1 MHEPEVLIFPKAE
14 ALAAAAAERIAGLAA
29 EAVAARGS
37 CLLALSGGSL
47 PPHVHRLLVAE
58 PLRARVPWERLSL
71 IWADERYVP
80 FDDPDSNYLMARQ
93 TLIDHAPI
101 PPAQVYPVPTF
112 SATADLAASV
122 YDRQLQA
129 LLAAHGG
136 QIDIAVLGMG
146 PDGHTASLFP
156 GFPQLDAPA
165 EQLAVAVD
173 GSPKPPPTRIS
184 LTPAALNR
192 AATAIFL
199 VAGADKAAKV
209 RAALRGPYD
218 PRATPAQV
226 VRPAG
231 GHVVWMLDAAAAS
244 NL

>member
-1 MHEPEVLIFPKAE
+1 MYEPEVLIFPTVETLAE
-14 ALAAAAAERIAGLAA
+14 AAAGRIADLAEHTVGL
-29 EAVAARGS
+29 RGD
-37 CLLALSGGSL
+37 CLIALSGGSL
-47 PPHVHRLLVAE
+47 PPRVHQMLVVP
-58 PLRARVPWERLSL
+58 PLRDRVPWEHLSL

-80 FDDPDSNYLMARQ
+80 FDSPDSNYLMVRQ
-93 TLIDHAPI
+93 TLLDHTPI
-101 PPAQVYPVPTF
+101 PSDQVYPVPTF
-112 SATADLAASV
+112 YDTPDLAASV

-165 EQLAVAVD
+165 DQLVVAVE

-218 PRATPAQV
+218 PHQTPAQI
-226 VRPAG
+226 VRPAE
-231 GHVVWMLDAAAAS
+231 GHVVWMLDAAAAAD
-244 NL
+244 L